1 VQKGNACERQR
12 ERKAGDEEE
21 EDDDEET
28 EHFSSSTSSRETEQF
43 SQELSSH
50 STVVV
55 ARQAY
60 AIAPHAGM
68 EEGGNQ
74 AVAEFGQQPLDFL
87 QPFPQ
92 HVVRFPNFLS
102 FFLSFFWLL
111 LPFFS

>member
-1 VQKGNACERQR
+1 MRTTKGTESRRRGKRRRRRRRRNGAFFLRLRRRGKQNNS
-12 ERKAGDEEE
+12 RKN
-21 EDDDEET
+21 
-28 EHFSSSTSSRETEQF
+28 SLRIVL
-43 SQELSSH
+43 LSLQDKAH
-50 STVVV
+50 
-55 ARQAY
+55 